1 MWFLP
6 SGDTFCLENMPNIAS
21 GLASLGM
28 NRKIYQSNAMDRAS
42 NHSLGVKMAPDN
54 QVTVCGKADRRESG
68 CVFLLQD
75 RQESIPWL
83 WGRSPWRTPSIP
95 GASDVSPHQNH
106 KFSQPRLKPKSQI
119 QPSIKRLRWNKIKC
133 RQGCAPKAT
142 QTASLLVPICGR
154 QADSESR
161 VAETQ
166 QYLGTPWGRGTR

>member
-83 WGRSPWRTPSIP
+83 WG
-95 GASDVSPHQNH
+95 GPHGELHPFQEPVMCPPTKTTSSANQD
-106 KFSQPRLKPKSQI
+106 SNPRAKSS
-119 QPSIKRLRWNKIKC
+119 PSIKRLRWNKIKC

-166 QYLGTPWGRGTR
+166 QYLGTPWG